1 MVRHHRDVGALYG
14 TALKGEAV
22 ANDFM
27 GLSVPRVGTR
37 YGPPDDR

>member
-1 MVRHHRDVGALYG
+1 MQRHHRGVVALDGA
-14 TALKGEAV
+14 AV